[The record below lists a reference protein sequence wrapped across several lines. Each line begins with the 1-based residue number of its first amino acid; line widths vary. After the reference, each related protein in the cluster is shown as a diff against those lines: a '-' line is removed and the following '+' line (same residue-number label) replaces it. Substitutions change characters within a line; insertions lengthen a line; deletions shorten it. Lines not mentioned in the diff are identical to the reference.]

1 MGTITTKKT
10 AISIDEE
17 LFSKADSLAREL
29 GVSRSK
35 LYARALESFMKEKED
50 LELLAEINK
59 AYSTPET
66 PAERR
71 QRDLNKSYMRTL
83 AEGEW

>member
-1 MGTITTKKT
+1 
-10 AISIDEE
+10 
-17 LFSKADSLAREL
+17 
-29 GVSRSK
+29 
-35 LYARALESFMKEKED
+35 MKEKED

-66 PAERR
+66 PAERK
-71 QRDLNKSYMRTL
+71 QRALNKSYRRTL